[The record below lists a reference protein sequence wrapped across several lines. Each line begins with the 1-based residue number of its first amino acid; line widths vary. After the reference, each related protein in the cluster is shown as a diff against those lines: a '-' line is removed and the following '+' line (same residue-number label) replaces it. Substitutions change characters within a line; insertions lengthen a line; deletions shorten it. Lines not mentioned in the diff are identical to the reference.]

1 MKIKMLK
8 NLYQFLCSF
17 FAIVFLSIL
26 FMCSR
31 CFAIILKEL
40 NCYWLDVYIS
50 LIMILLFFLVGWFWI
65 FQIVT
70 IDESGIKISIFNKI
84 LKKIKYTDIDYCFI
98 SNVARNPVISI
109 KIKNDDK
116 IVNID
121 DRKKAR
127 ECLKFYNVVFLTDI
141 SNF

>member
-8 NLYQFLCSF
+8 NLYQFLSSF
-17 FAIVFLSIL
+17 FVIVFLSIL

-84 LKKIKYTDIDYCFI
+84 IKKL
-98 SNVARNPVISI
+98 
-109 KIKNDDK
+109 
-116 IVNID
+116 NI
-121 DRKKAR
+121 
-127 ECLKFYNVVFLTDI
+127 LI
-141 SNF
+141 